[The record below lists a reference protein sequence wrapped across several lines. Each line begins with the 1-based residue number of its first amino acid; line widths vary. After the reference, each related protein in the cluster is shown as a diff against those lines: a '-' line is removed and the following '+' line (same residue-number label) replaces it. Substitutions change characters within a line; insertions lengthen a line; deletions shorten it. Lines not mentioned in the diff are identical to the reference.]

1 MAVGG
6 RACDHPPMRWL
17 KQLESMVREVRLA
30 PRVWLRFGTLWPS
43 VVRLPAAHSDIH
55 IDPRDRRARKKLLLD
70 AVRGRYPL
78 HRRFWNEFV
87 AALAP
92 DLALDIGANY
102 GECVF
107 SARYPPR
114 TRALLFEANPDLGT
128 CLRRSIAA
136 HPDAARLRLYPV
148 LVGSEAGGEGEFFLD
163 ADWSGGSTALPRAPD
178 SVRPGRRVRVPRTS
192 IDAVVAAEGG
202 CDCLLFKLDVEGFE
216 PDVLRGMARTLA
228 AARTVVGL
236 LELNADHLQRAGLD
250 ARGYREGLLG
260 DFDLYVADARQR
272 LPLVPVRDLAALLAA
287 RTRPGKAAH
296 LDLLLVKR
304 GSQVPTTL
312 AAWGV
317 VTDAKPEAAGPRV

>member
-1 MAVGG
+1 
-6 RACDHPPMRWL
+6 
-17 KQLESMVREVRLA
+17 
-30 PRVWLRFGTLWPS
+30 TLWPT
-43 VVRLPAAHSDIH
+43 VVRLPAAQADIH

-87 AALAP
+87 AALEP

-107 SARYPPR
+107 SPRYPAH
-114 TRALLFEANPDLGT
+114 TRALLFEANPDLGA

-148 LVGSEAGGEGEFFLD
+148 LVGAEAGGEGEFFLD
-163 ADWSGGSTALPRAPD
+163 ADWSGGSTALPRAAAT
-178 SVRPGRRVRVPRTS
+178 RPGRLVRVPRTS

-202 CDCLLFKLDVEGFE
+202 CQRLLFKLDVEGFE
-216 PDVLRGMARTLA
+216 PEVLRGMVRTLA
-228 AARTVVGL
+228 AAHTVVGL
-236 LELNADHLQRAGLD
+236 LELNGEHLQRAGLD

-260 DFDLYVADARQR
+260 DFDLYVPDARCG
-272 LPLVPVRDLAALLAA
+272 LPLQPVADLPALLAA
-287 RTRPGKAAH
+287 RARPGKPAH

-304 GSQVPTTL
+304 GSRLPSTL
-312 AAWGV
+312 AAWGLQP
-317 VTDAKPEAAGPRV
+317 TAEPEATARRV